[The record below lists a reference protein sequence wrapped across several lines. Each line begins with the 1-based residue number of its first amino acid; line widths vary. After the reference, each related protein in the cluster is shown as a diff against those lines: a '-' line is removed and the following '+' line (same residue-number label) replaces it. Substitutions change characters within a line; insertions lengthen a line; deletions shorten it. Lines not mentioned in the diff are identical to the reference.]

1 MKRNGGSIGVSKF
14 LPVQFPGKKGLSQLL
29 IDSGSSVTVLSKEL
43 FDSIPQEYRPE
54 LNTDYPGGIVL
65 ESANGGVIKTY
76 GQATITFTIGQQP
89 VEHTVFV
96 SEIKDQGLLGD
107 DFIDKHVSNIDVKKS
122 ALLINGKWIPC
133 IREESVILVARVT
146 VHDEGIIP
154 AGHEVVVEGDVHDWM
169 DKSKFG
175 VVEPSRQFFGDT
187 YLLMASSLVEAGGD
201 HVYLR
206 VMNTSKEDF
215 VLRKGASIAHVHP
228 VEDVIQEPVTQGEG
242 TIRKVSG
249 RVDSVKSTNRSGENI
264 PSHLL
269 NLYQDTITSLDEA
282 QTQLESLLIR
292 YSDVFAKSTE
302 DLGCTDIAQHEI
314 NTGSAKPVRS
324 PPRWVPI
331 AFREEESVEIGRML
345 KNGIIQESTSPWA
358 APIVLVRKKD
368 GTVRFC
374 VDYRKLNSLTHRDA
388 YPLPRIDECLDCL
401 EGSSWYSTLDLQ
413 SGYFQLKVKEE
424 DRPKTAFVTRDGL
437 FEFLVMP
444 FGLCNAPSTFERAM
458 ELILHGLQ
466 WSHLL
471 VYLDDVIVIGKT
483 FNEHLG
489 RLEEVFKRF
498 STNGLKIK
506 PSKCH
511 LCKDQVAFLGHVM
524 SKDGVS
530 TDPQKVGKVSS
541 WPQPQTV
548 TEVRGF
554 LGLCGYYRKFVKDF
568 ATLAAPLFKLME
580 KDSFRWSSSCQE
592 SFDTLK
598 SALVNAP
605 VTAYPSSAEG
615 DNFILDTDASDV
627 GIGAVLTQVQNGTE
641 KVISYASRSL
651 SKAERRY
658 CTTRKELLAIVFFTE
673 YFRHYLLGR
682 SFEVRT
688 DHSALRWIFT
698 FKNPEGQMA
707 RWLEMLMR
715 FDFKVTHRPGKL
727 HGNADALSRR
737 PCDPSNCN
745 CSVDGEA
752 RDSLSCGPCKHC
764 MRLDGKFD
772 SPVQSGRRVQL
783 TNSCKSKL
791 YTLWTLIVSYVHVI
805 CTLMRTGTLGCSQAS
820 VRRVTTRGK
829 GRVPPSTTVMQD
841 EVIRGLHSA
850 EELRELQSNDP
861 DLRKI
866 LQWFGESKARPDRK
880 HVTPES
886 PATRALWQAWDQLV
900 LYRVGAPLDRIATDI
915 FGPLPK
921 SKAGNVFILVVQDY
935 FTRWVEMYAIPDQT
949 AETVAGK
956 IVNEFIS
963 RFGAPLELHSDQ
975 GRNYTSDLFKQ
986 MCSLLEIRKTSTT
999 SYRPISNG
1007 MVERFNQTMANMI
1020 AAFVDD
1026 NQTNWDT
1033 FLPLL
1038 AMAYRSSLH
1047 PATGFTPNRLMLG
1060 REITAPADLLYG
1072 CPGPRDRG
1080 EDKAPAYVQTLEHK
1094 MQEVHNLVRE
1104 HLATAAERQKKNYDT
1119 KICVNNYNVGD
1130 FVYLRHYARKVG
1142 KCPKLQV
1149 KYKGPYVVVKK
1160 LSDWLYEVK
1169 ASTNTNRTVIV
1180 HHDRMR
1186 AYLSVVPPK
1195 LKHYSDQLKH

>member
-1 MKRNGGSIGVSKF
+1 M
-14 LPVQFPGKKGLSQLL
+14 
-29 IDSGSSVTVLSKEL
+29 
-43 FDSIPQEYRPE
+43 
-54 LNTDYPGGIVL
+54 
-65 ESANGGVIKTY
+65 
-76 GQATITFTIGQQP
+76 
-89 VEHTVFV
+89 
-96 SEIKDQGLLGD
+96 
-107 DFIDKHVSNIDVKKS
+107 
-122 ALLINGKWIPC
+122 
-133 IREESVILVARVT
+133 
-146 VHDEGIIP
+146 
-154 AGHEVVVEGDVHDWM
+154 
-169 DKSKFG
+169 
-175 VVEPSRQFFGDT
+175 
-187 YLLMASSLVEAGGD
+187 
-201 HVYLR
+201 
-206 VMNTSKEDF
+206 
-215 VLRKGASIAHVHP
+215 
-228 VEDVIQEPVTQGEG
+228 EDVIQEPVTQGEG

-282 QTQLESLLIR
+282 QTQQLESLLIR

-324 PPRWVPI
+324 PPRRVPI
-331 AFREEESVEIGRML
+331 AFRGEESVEIGRML

-368 GTVRFC
+368 GAVRFS

-688 DHSALRWIFT
+688 NHSALRWIFT

-707 RWLEMLMR
+707 CWLEMLMR

-829 GRVPPSTTVMQD
+829 GRVPPSTTVCMY
-841 EVIRGLHSA
+841 VCIYHICIALISC
-850 EELRELQSNDP
+850 SM
-861 DLRKI
+861 
-866 LQWFGESKARPDRK
+866 
-880 HVTPES
+880 HVH
-886 PATRALWQAWDQLV
+886 
-900 LYRVGAPLDRIATDI
+900 
-915 FGPLPK
+915 K
-921 SKAGNVFILVVQDY
+921 
-935 FTRWVEMYAIPDQT
+935 
-949 AETVAGK
+949 
-956 IVNEFIS
+956 
-963 RFGAPLELHSDQ
+963 
-975 GRNYTSDLFKQ
+975 
-986 MCSLLEIRKTSTT
+986 
-999 SYRPISNG
+999 
-1007 MVERFNQTMANMI
+1007 RFNNIVSKNCEEKGA
-1020 AAFVDD
+1020 
-1026 NQTNWDT
+1026 
-1033 FLPLL
+1033 
-1038 AMAYRSSLH
+1038 SL
-1047 PATGFTPNRLMLG
+1047 
-1060 REITAPADLLYG
+1060 
-1072 CPGPRDRG
+1072 
-1080 EDKAPAYVQTLEHK
+1080 
-1094 MQEVHNLVRE
+1094 
-1104 HLATAAERQKKNYDT
+1104 
-1119 KICVNNYNVGD
+1119 VG
-1130 FVYLRHYARKVG
+1130 
-1142 KCPKLQV
+1142 
-1149 KYKGPYVVVKK
+1149 
-1160 LSDWLYEVK
+1160 S
-1169 ASTNTNRTVIV
+1169 
-1180 HHDRMR
+1180 
-1186 AYLSVVPPK
+1186 
-1195 LKHYSDQLKH
+1195 